1 MIRKDNVKYIFYL
14 EGKGEELYDLACD
27 PFEKRNLVS
36 DPSYSGVLDEMRQ
49 LFAKYISESGDLFY
63 SLPVKADRR
72 WRCHDIGY
80 DKHTGPSAP
89 EV

>member
-1 MIRKDNVKYIFYL
+1 M
-14 EGKGEELYDLACD
+14 
-27 PFEKRNLVS
+27 S
-36 DPSYSGVLDEMRQ
+36 DPSYSGVLDEMRH
-49 LFAKYISESGDLFY
+49 LFAKYISESGDPFY